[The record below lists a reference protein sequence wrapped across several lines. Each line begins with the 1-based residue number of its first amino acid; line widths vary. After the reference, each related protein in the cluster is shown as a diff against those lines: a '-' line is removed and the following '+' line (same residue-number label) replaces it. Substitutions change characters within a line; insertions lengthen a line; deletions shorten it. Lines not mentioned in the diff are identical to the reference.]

1 MSKRSRILV
10 SLSAFLLFGCD
21 QKKTTHPVLSHPSF
35 DSIEHFSAFLEQ
47 IDFASLKGYQSTFK
61 VMDIKDKTESLKYDE
76 INKTNIEQ
84 NEADTYSL
92 IHSNGYPTEEHK
104 ETFENHHHY
113 SYLNDKKYFELSKV
127 NMNAPNAIPTD
138 FTDGLNQSFTISN
151 DGNKINGSTQYI
163 SDITAKEHILS
174 TLKDDTIKQTT
185 IQPISKIFSDDKNII
200 RYSSTMDGS
209 DYLVTITCHSDENIS
224 NQKIEYRFDS
234 SFLPISYSVLFK
246 KRYDFK
252 KDYNRKAHSAIN
264 NYRQTER
271 IVSFI
276 FGEKIFVPTPKEKQS
291 ILSIFGEDAL
301 S

>member
-10 SLSAFLLFGCD
+10 SLSAFLLLGCD

-61 VMDIKDKTESLKYDE
+61 VMDIENKTESLKYDE
-76 INKTNIEQ
+76 INKTDIEE
-84 NEADTYSL
+84 NEADTYFL
-92 IHSNGYPTEEHK
+92 IHSNGYPNKKDK
-104 ETFENHHHY
+104 ETFENHRHY
-113 SYLNDKKYFELSKV
+113 SYMNDKKYFELSKV
-127 NMNAPNAIPTD
+127 NQSSPNEVPTD
-138 FTDGLNQSFTISN
+138 FKDGLNQIFTITDDSN
-151 DGNKINGSTQYI
+151 KLNNSTQYI

-174 TLKDDTIKQTT
+174 TLKADTIKQTT
-185 IQPISKIFSDDKNII
+185 SQPISKILSDDKNTV
-200 RYSSTMDGS
+200 RYTSTMDGS

-246 KRYDFK
+246 KGYDFK
-252 KDYNRKAHSAIN
+252 KDYNRKAHSVIN

-271 IVSFI
+271 IASFI